1 MTFIPLATALAAG
14 NRVMLKPSELTPRT
28 SQLIETML
36 AALFP
41 ADEVAVVTGGPDV
54 GAGFSTLAFDHL
66 VFTGST
72 AIGRQIM
79 QAAGKIWCP

>member
-1 MTFIPLATALAAG
+1 M
-14 NRVMLKPSELTPRT
+14 
-28 SQLIETML
+28 
-36 AALFP
+36 
-41 ADEVAVVTGGPDV
+41 VTGGPDV
-54 GAGFSTLAFDHL
+54 GAGFSELAFDHL